1 MIFKRCK
8 KFLKPIDNIQ
18 KVCYNVYRKKRKGNK
33 TMYTMKEIEQAYDA
47 YRAEMEY
54 EDFTPMT
61 FEEFKDEQEAEGYWR
76 VDAYLLW

>member
-1 MIFKRCK
+1 
-8 KFLKPIDNIQ
+8 
-18 KVCYNVYRKKRKGNK
+18 
-33 TMYTMKEIEQAYDA
+33 MYTMKEIEQAYDA

-54 EDFTPMT
+54 EDFMPMT